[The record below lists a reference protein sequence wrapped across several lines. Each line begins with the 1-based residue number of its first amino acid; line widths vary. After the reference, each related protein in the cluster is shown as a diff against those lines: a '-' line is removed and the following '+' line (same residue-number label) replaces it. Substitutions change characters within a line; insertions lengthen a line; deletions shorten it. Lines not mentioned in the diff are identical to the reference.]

1 MTQSNTATAG
11 SPLILLVSDDLM
23 MGSRVKEGVK
33 VAGYGFASASTE
45 TAVQNAIASEQ
56 PPAAILVAL
65 TVRRLDPY
73 ALIRMLKAE
82 HPGVPILAFAGHVE
96 REKHA
101 LAREA
106 GADLVTA
113 NSSVAMHLPALLS
126 RLLGGERGDALEE
139 DGDEANR

>member
-1 MTQSNTATAG
+1 MNDPTMKETQ
-11 SPLILLVSDDLM
+11 PLVLLVCDDLM

-45 TAVQNAIASEQ
+45 AAVQSAVTSEQ
-56 PPAAILVAL
+56 PPVAVLIAL

-73 ALIRMLKAE
+73 ALIRTLKAD
-82 HPGVPILAFAGHVE
+82 HPALPVLAFAGHVE

-101 LAREA
+101 LAREV

-139 DGDEANR
+139 DSDETG

>member
-1 MTQSNTATAG
+1 MVTTELTSV
-11 SPLILLVSDDLM
+11 ILLVSDDLM

-33 VAGYGFASASTE
+33 VAGYGFASVSSDAAAR
-45 TAVQNAIASEQ
+45 TALEAEPRPVAV
-56 PPAAILVAL
+56 LVAL

-73 ALIRMLKAE
+73 ALIRTLKAD
-82 HPGVPILAFAGHVE
+82 HPAIPVLAFAGHVE

-126 RLLGGERGDALEE
+126 RLLGGERGEALEE
-139 DGDEANR
+139 DATETV

>member
-1 MTQSNTATAG
+1 MSIATDLVN

-33 VAGYGFASASTE
+33 VAGYAFATASTE
-45 TAVQNAIASEQ
+45 AAIQTALAAEKQ
-56 PPAAILVAL
+56 PVAILVAL

-73 ALIRMLKAE
+73 ALIRSLKAE
-82 HPGVPILAFAGHVE
+82 HPSLHVLAFAGHVE

-139 DGDEANR
+139 DSEETS